1 MKGTH
6 SLLTPILLLLVVLM
20 LAYAV
25 FGERGVLRI
34 MQAQRQQEQLQ
45 QQLSQLQQQ
54 QQQLRQEIER
64 LNSDRDYWEQLA
76 RTRLGM
82 VREGELIY
90 YLPEPSA
97 AKSKQESGAP

>member
-90 YLPEPSA
+90 YLPEPAA